1 MDETSIT
8 RDPISTGNPIQLDL
22 VSIVVPAY
30 NEDGVIEE
38 FNRRLSLVRE
48 GLQVRSEVIFVNDGS
63 RDNTLARLRS
73 LKATDPTIG
82 IVDLSRNFGKEIA
95 LTAGIDHAI
104 GDVVIVIDADL
115 QDPPE
120 LIPKLIERWRAGD
133 VDMIYGQRASRAG
146 ESSVKRLTSYA
157 FYRVFNTLGAQ
168 YIPVDTG
175 DFRLLSRRAVD
186 ALGVLRERHRF
197 MKGLFGWIGFR
208 QEPMIYE
215 RDPRFAGT
223 TKWNYWKLW
232 NFSIEGITSFSIAP
246 LKIATYLGLSTAL
259 AAIVYGSYILLRTFL
274 FGNPVPGYPSL
285 LVIILFIG
293 GVQLIFLGI
302 IGEYLGRTFDE
313 VKQRPLYIVREWHAA
328 VPSGVKAVPADLQYR
343 D

>member
-1 MDETSIT
+1 
-8 RDPISTGNPIQLDL
+8 
-22 VSIVVPAY
+22 
-30 NEDGVIEE
+30 
-38 FNRRLSLVRE
+38 
-48 GLQVRSEVIFVNDGS
+48 
-63 RDNTLARLRS
+63 
-73 LKATDPTIG
+73 
-82 IVDLSRNFGKEIA
+82 
-95 LTAGIDHAI
+95 
-104 GDVVIVIDADL
+104 
-115 QDPPE
+115 
-120 LIPKLIERWRAGD
+120 LIPKLIERWRAGGVD
-133 VDMIYGQRASRAG
+133 VIYGQRATRAG
-146 ESSVKRLTSYA
+146 ESSLKRLTSYA
-157 FYRVFNTLGAQ
+157 FYRVFNALGAQ

-223 TKWNYWKLW
+223 TKWNYWRLW

-259 AAIVYGSYILLRTFL
+259 AAIVYGSYILFRTFI

-285 LVIILFIG
+285 LVIILFMG
-293 GVQLIFLGI
+293 GIQLIFLRT

-328 VPSGVKAVPADLQYR
+328 VSNGVRSAPTDLPYR